1 MALIICPECKNQV
14 SDKAEFCPHCGLKI
28 AGNPDIIG
36 DTQNSSVNI
45 KQQSLQ
51 TRKDFEQTSSTQQYE
66 SDNLGKDRI
75 TQKGGNGKSK
85 SLIIVSFLVAL
96 VIVGTAYYF
105 YNNSQSE
112 KEQEDYEYAMQTDD
126 PMVLKMYLS
135 RYADASQAHRD
146 SVNVRLEMLSQK
158 DTDWMNAVTSGTKN
172 ALEDY
177 INNNPNSPH
186 KGEALNKIDSI
197 DFAIA
202 SRINSIDSYTKYL
215 QQHPDGKY
223 AGQAQDFLDSRKE
236 TEVSNEDIVAA
247 KTIFKHFFQAINSHN
262 ESKLLETVSEQLTNF
277 LNKRNATGDDVI
289 TFMNKL
295 YKDDVKNLNWHI
307 TDDFKFEKVKNEDD
321 SYNLKVEFPAE
332 LKMDRTDPNKEK
344 YGKYII
350 SGEISSY
357 GKISKLT
364 MKKVEVQN

>member
-28 AGNPDIIG
+28 AGNPDII
-36 DTQNSSVNI
+36 DNTQNSSVKLEGGYTDINNHNQQTTSN
-45 KQQSLQ
+45 KQ
-51 TRKDFEQTSSTQQYE
+51 FEP
-66 SDNLGKDRI
+66 DNQEKNE
-75 TQKGGNGKSK
+75 TPKTNKNGKSK
-85 SLIIVSFLVAL
+85 ALMITSFIIALI
-96 VIVGTAYYF
+96 IVGTAYYF
-105 YNNSQSE
+105 YNSSQSE

-135 RYADASQAHRD
+135 RYADAPQEHRD

-172 ALEDY
+172 ALEEY
-177 INNNPNSPH
+177 IRNNPDSPH

-202 SRINSIDSYTKYL
+202 SRVNSSESYSKYL

-223 AGQAQDFLDSRKE
+223 AGKAQDFLDNKKN
-236 TEVSNEDIVAA
+236 TEVSAEETIAA
-247 KTIFKHFFQAINSHN
+247 KTVFKHFFQAINSRN
-262 ESKLLETVSEQLTNF
+262 ENKLLETIAGQLTNF
-277 LNKRNATGDDVI
+277 LNKRDATGDDVI

-307 TDDFKFEKVKNEDD
+307 MDDFKFEKVKNEDD

-332 LKMDRTDPNKEK
+332 LKMERTDSNKEK

-350 SGEISSY
+350 SGEISSE

-364 MKKVEVQN
+364 MKKLEGQN